1 MVPWICSPHEE
12 KPVCAQQTS
21 DGPITRCVEPSLF
34 WHKMVLVEN
43 LRVDLSRNNPHYTQM
58 FCPDMWLSM
67 RASSLLCSTHTYLP
81 CFRIH
86 TMYVS
91 CTEYLSFSILNLSLL
106 HIYRGIK
113 YSLLNIVAQP
123 LSSTSN
129 SWERSF
135 CFILSIKLGHYY
147 LLTLIKRC
155 TSSSEIS
162 FDLISCRK
170 KIKLKRNKA
179 PGTGEQQNKRLWHW
193 QWNRA
198 WSKSW

>member
-1 MVPWICSPHEE
+1 
-12 KPVCAQQTS
+12 
-21 DGPITRCVEPSLF
+21 
-34 WHKMVLVEN
+34 MVLVEN
-43 LRVDLSRNNPHYTQM
+43 LRVDLSKNNTHYAQM
-58 FCPDMWLSM
+58 FCPGMWLSM
-67 RASSLLCSTHTYLP
+67 KASSLYVVHIFLQNI
-81 CFRIH
+81 R

-106 HIYRGIK
+106 YIYREIK

-135 CFILSIKLGHYY
+135 CFILSIKLDHYY

-170 KIKLKRNKA
+170 SIKLKRNKA
-179 PGTGEQQNKRLWHW
+179 PGT
-193 QWNRA
+193 RA
-198 WSKSW
+198 SKTREIVTLAVK

>member
-1 MVPWICSPHEE
+1 
-12 KPVCAQQTS
+12 
-21 DGPITRCVEPSLF
+21 
-34 WHKMVLVEN
+34 MVLVEN
-43 LRVDLSRNNPHYTQM
+43 LRVDLSRNNTHYTQM
-58 FCPDMWLSM
+58 FCLDMWLSM

-81 CFRIH
+81 SFRIH

-91 CTEYLSFSILNLSLL
+91 CREYLSFSILNLSLL
-106 HIYRGIK
+106 YIYREIK

-170 KIKLKRNKA
+170 RIKLKRNKA
-179 PGTGEQQNKRLWHW
+179 PGTGEKQNTGLWRW
-193 QWNRA
+193 QWNGA